1 MAIISF
7 GCKSIYQLLFLGCPL
22 FFFLRE
28 LCFEQIDTDDKK
40 IPTLFPLLIHISQLF
55 SGILAY
61 INKKKS
67 KKEKVNS
74 QDSSSKSYLYST
86 DSNGE
91 IFPSRKKLWL
101 WIVLSSLFQSIYVTG
116 FNLNKFCEPSAE
128 QITKIIPLI
137 FIILLS
143 KCFIQTKVS
152 LHEIISAVFIY
163 CGLAFLIIGNLENLE
178 NHDIEETTTLIII
191 ILAGSILFFSPKQ
204 IMDKLLMDKYFISPF
219 YLVFLQGALGLI
231 FTIIISVIF
240 RLSFCSGEKILN
252 FPDFTV
258 LLNQGNLLFIFLGI
272 ITTFGYN
279 TCLMC
284 LKKNYPP
291 SHRILVD
298 CICSMLL
305 RIIQVID
312 GLKNYPPSHRILVD
326 CICSMLLRTT
336 QVIDG
341 LKNYL
346 VFVLIGYFIIFIAS
360 LFHNELLVF
369 TRCSGTRNEMES
381 RSLSEYSE
389 AMGGLLIQVERR
401 EESGNNIL
409 IN

>member
-28 LCFEQIDTDDKK
+28 LCFKEVGTKNKK
-40 IPTLFPLLIHISQLF
+40 ISKLFPLLIHISQLF

-74 QDSSSKSYLYST
+74 QDSSSKSYLYSR
-86 DSNGE
+86 DSNRE
-91 IFPSRKKLWL
+91 IFPSRKKLVL

-116 FNLNKFCEPSAE
+116 FNLNKIYEPSAE
-128 QITKIIPLI
+128 QIPKIIPLI
-137 FIILLS
+137 FIVLLS

-152 LHEIISAVFIY
+152 LHEIISTVFIY
-163 CGLAFLIIGNLENLE
+163 CGSALQIIGIFSVLMKKEAIIENL
-178 NHDIEETTTLIII
+178 DIFRVLTNETTITLIII
-191 ILAGSILFFSPKQ
+191 ILAPSILFFSPKQ

-231 FTIIISVIF
+231 FTIVIF
-240 RLSFCSGEKILN
+240 IIGSIIDCKDNYKTFCSGIKIG
-252 FPDFTV
+252 DFADFKSEVTWI
-258 LLNQGNLLFIFLGI
+258 NGIFISLGI
-272 ITTFGYN
+272 IATFIYN

-284 LKKNYPP
+284 LKKYYPP

-298 CICSMLL
+298 GICSILL
-305 RIIQVID
+305 WIIQVIE
-312 GLKNYPPSHRILVD
+312 KRTNYS
-326 CICSMLLRTT
+326 
-336 QVIDG
+336 
-341 LKNYL
+341 
-346 VFVLIGYFIIFIAS
+346 VFILIGYLIIFVAS

-401 EESGNNIL
+401 EELGNDIL

>member
-7 GCKSIYQLLFLGCPL
+7 GCKSTHQLLFLGCPL

-28 LCFEQIDTDDKK
+28 LCFKK
-40 IPTLFPLLIHISQLF
+40 INTENKIIPTLFPLLIHISQLF

-67 KKEKVNS
+67 KKEKANS

-86 DSNGE
+86 DSNIE
-91 IFPSRKKLWL
+91 IFPSRKKLML
-101 WIVLSSLFQSIYVTG
+101 WIFLSSLFQSIYVTG
-116 FNLNKFCEPSAE
+116 FNLNKIYKPNVE

-143 KCFIQTKVS
+143 KYFIQTKVS
-152 LHEIISAVFIY
+152 LHEIVSTMFIY
-163 CGLAFLIIGNLENLE
+163 CGSALQIIGIFGVTMKEE
-178 NHDIEETTTLIII
+178 AIIEGLGVFGVVVNGTTITLIII
-191 ILAGSILFFSPKQ
+191 ILTLSMLFFSPKQ

-231 FTIIISVIF
+231 FTIVISIIGNIIDCEGNYKAFCSEKKIVNFADFISV
-240 RLSFCSGEKILN
+240 LTLENGK
-252 FPDFTV
+252 
-258 LLNQGNLLFIFLGI
+258 FISLGI
-272 ITTFGYN
+272 IATFIYN

-284 LKKNYPP
+284 LKKYYPP

-298 CICSMLL
+298 GICSILL
-305 RIIQVID
+305 WIIQVID
-312 GLKNYPPSHRILVD
+312 HLTNNWMFI
-326 CICSMLLRTT
+326 
-336 QVIDG
+336 
-341 LKNYL
+341 
-346 VFVLIGYFIIFIAS
+346 LIGYFIIFVAS

-401 EESGNNIL
+401 EELGNDIL